1 MTPHDRFGNP
11 IDPAAGFA
19 RGTILASATEDGR
32 RQRQGVALIRERV
45 LRLGM
50 ESVGIFT
57 GNRRD
62 FLLREADIQTL
73 AEEWIGPSLYG
84 EALAEAI
91 RAHLAAP
98 PEAACFVFNRG
109 SAALVAS
116 VLTLAPQ
123 GSTQGRVISVVPV
136 GSRSHPSLRRGA
148 MIAGAGFEEIEGVS
162 ALPALLE
169 TAASVVAITTVTSSL
184 ARLPEAGI
192 AEAVAL
198 AHRAGLPVL
207 VDDAYGARIRTVLH
221 GGAPAF
227 AHGAD
232 LVVTNGDKAG
242 MPGPR
247 AGIMAGDAALMARII
262 ATASL
267 IGMEAR
273 APVAAGTLRGLEAYT
288 PDDLRHE
295 AEQGAALSD
304 ALALRLG
311 GAVQRTDLGPIVSP
325 EEVLALACA
334 RAGIA
339 KPPIVPVEATA
350 ALGMLLMQ
358 GQGILTTNIAGQ
370 PGSHPALR
378 LKPAGPA
385 LERCG
390 GVEAVARAVD
400 EGISALARMLLA
412 PETIRPLLLG

>member
-1 MTPHDRFGNP
+1 MTTSDRFGHP

-19 RGTILASATEDGR
+19 RGDILSSSTEDGR
-32 RQRQGVALIRERV
+32 RQKQGVALIRERV

-62 FLLREADIQTL
+62 FLLREADLATL

-84 EALAEAI
+84 EALAAAI

-98 PEAACFVFNRG
+98 PDAACFIFNRG
-109 SAALVAS
+109 SAALAAS
-116 VLTLAPQ
+116 MLALAPK
-123 GSTQGRVISVVPV
+123 GRVVSLVPAA
-136 GSRSHPSLRRGA
+136 GRSHPSLRRGA
-148 MIAGAGFEEIEGVS
+148 MIADAGFEEAEGLA
-162 ALPALLE
+162 ALPALL
-169 TAASVVAITTVTSSL
+169 AMPASILVVTTVTSNL
-184 ARLPEAGI
+184 ARLTEDEI
-192 AEAVAL
+192 AEGVTL
-198 AHRAGLPVL
+198 GHRAGLPVL
-207 VDDAYGARIRTVLH
+207 LDDAYGARIRTVLH
-221 GGAPAF
+221 GGLSGF

-242 MPGPR
+242 MSGPR
-247 AGIMAGDAALMARII
+247 SGIMAGDAALMARIV
-262 ATASL
+262 AAGSL

-273 APVAAGTLRGLEAYT
+273 APVAVGVLRGLEAYA

-295 AEQGAALSD
+295 AAQGAALTG
-304 ALALRLG
+304 ALTARLPG
-311 GAVQRTDLGPIVSP
+311 GTVQRTDLGPMIEA

-334 RAGIA
+334 RAGMDR
-339 KPPIVPVEATA
+339 PPIVPVEATA
-350 ALGMLLMQ
+350 ALGMLMMQ
-358 GQGILTTNIAGQ
+358 SHGILTTNIAGQ

-390 GVEAVARAVD
+390 GVQAVAQAVD
-400 EGISALARMLLA
+400 DGISALAELLA
-412 PETIRPLLLG
+412 QPEAVRPLLLG

>member
-19 RGTILASATEDGR
+19 RGTILASAIEDSR
-32 RQRQGVALIRERV
+32 RQQQGVALTRERV
-45 LRLGM
+45 LRLGI

-62 FLLREADIQTL
+62 FLLPASDLITL
-73 AEEWIGPSLYG
+73 AEEWIGPSLYR
-84 EALAEAI
+84 EALAAAI

-116 VLTLAPQ
+116 MLALAP
-123 GSTQGRVISVVPV
+123 QGRVISVVPA

-148 MIAGAGFEEIEGVS
+148 VIAGAGFEEVEGIA
-162 ALPALLE
+162 ALPTLLA
-169 TAASVVAITTVTSSL
+169 TPASVLALTTVTSSL
-184 ARLPEAGI
+184 ARMPEADI

-198 AHRAGLPVL
+198 GHRAGVPVL

-247 AGIMAGDAALMARII
+247 AGIMAGEAALMARIV

-267 IGMEAR
+267 VGMEAR
-273 APVAAGTLRGLEAYT
+273 APIAAGILRGLEIYT

-295 AEQGAALSD
+295 AEQGAALTQ
-304 ALALRLG
+304 ALAARLG
-311 GAVQRTDLGPIVSP
+311 EAVQSSDLGPIVSQDD
-325 EEVLALACA
+325 VLALACA
-334 RAGIA
+334 RAGLA
-339 KPPIVPVEATA
+339 KPPIVPVEASA
-350 ALGMLLMQ
+350 ALGMLLMPDH
-358 GQGILTTNIAGQ
+358 GILTTNIAGQ

-390 GVEAVARAVD
+390 GVEAVAQAVD
-400 EGISALARMLLA
+400 EGITRLAEMLA
-412 PETIRPLLLG
+412 EPETIRPLLLG

>member
-1 MTPHDRFGNP
+1 MTRHDRFGHP

-19 RGTILASATEDGR
+19 RGAILSSVTEDGR
-32 RQRQGVALIRERV
+32 RLQQGIALIRARV
-45 LRLGM
+45 LRLGR

-62 FLLREADIQTL
+62 FLLREADMAAL

-84 EALAEAI
+84 DALAAAI
-91 RAHLAAP
+91 RSHLGAP

-109 SAALVAS
+109 SSALAASMLA
-116 VLTLAPQ
+116 LAPQ
-123 GSTQGRVISVVPV
+123 GRVVSLVPTT
-136 GSRSHPSLRRGA
+136 GRSHPSLRRGA
-148 MIAGAGFEEIEGVS
+148 VIAGADFEEAEGIS
-162 ALPALLE
+162 ALPGLL
-169 TAASVVAITTVTSSL
+169 ASPASVLVVTTVTSSL
-184 ARLPEAGI
+184 ARLPEPEI

-198 AHRAGLPVL
+198 GHRAGVPVL
-207 VDDAYGARIRTVLH
+207 LDDAYGARIRTVLH
-221 GGAPAF
+221 GGAAGF

-232 LVVTNGDKAG
+232 LVVTNADKAG

-247 AGIMAGDAALMARII
+247 AGIMAGDAALVARV
-262 ATASL
+262 AAAGSL

-273 APVAAGTLRGLEAYT
+273 APVAVAVLRGLEAYA
-288 PDDLRHE
+288 PEDLRHE

-304 ALALRLG
+304 ALTARLG
-311 GAVQRTDLGPIVSP
+311 ADYVERTDLGPMVAA

-334 RAGIA
+334 RAGLER
-339 KPPIVPVEATA
+339 PPIVPVEATA

-358 GQGILTTNIAGQ
+358 GHGILTTNIAGQ

-390 GVEAVARAVD
+390 GVEAVAQAVED
-400 EGISALARMLLA
+400 GITALAAML
-412 PETIRPLLLG
+412 PEREATRKLLLG

>member
-19 RGTILASATEDGR
+19 RGTILSSSTEDSR
-32 RQRQGVALIRERV
+32 RQQHGVALIRERV

-62 FLLREADIQTL
+62 FLLREADIPTL

-84 EALAEAI
+84 EALAAAI

-98 PEAACFVFNRG
+98 PDAACFVFNRG

-116 VLTLAPQ
+116 LLTLAPQ
-123 GSTQGRVISVVPV
+123 GRVISIVPA
-136 GSRSHPSLRRGA
+136 GSRSHPSVRRGA
-148 MIAGAGFEEIEGVS
+148 MIADAAFEEIEGIA
-162 ALPALLE
+162 ALPTLLA
-169 TAASVVAITTVTSSL
+169 TPASVIVITTVTSSL
-184 ARLPEAGI
+184 ARMPEAEI

-198 AHRAGLPVL
+198 GHRAGLPVL

-247 AGIMAGDAALMARII
+247 AGIMAGDAALMADIV

-267 IGMEAR
+267 VGMEAR

-295 AEQGAALSD
+295 AEQGAALAD
-304 ALALRLG
+304 ALVTRLG
-311 GAVQRTDLGPIVSP
+311 GAVQRSDLGPIVSP
-325 EEVLALACA
+325 EDVLALACA
-334 RAGIA
+334 RAGIDH
-339 KPPIVPVEATA
+339 PPIVPVEATA

-358 GQGILTTNIAGQ
+358 GHGILTTNIAGQ

-390 GVEAVARAVD
+390 GVEAVAKAVD
-400 EGISALARMLLA
+400 DGISTLAEMLMA
-412 PETIRPLLLG
+412 PEAIRPLLLG